1 MAYTPDN
8 QPSQRPEDAMTLTS
22 NNLSAGRATADDET
36 YLDKPYLSIRWR
48 AIPQILYAEWKGF
61 ATSDEFRSALL
72 IGLRAI
78 RERHVL
84 GYVSDARKAK
94 VVTPED
100 QVWVR
105 EVWLPGAVAAGLK
118 RMAMVTADAGL
129 GKAIVEQVVKEID
142 QHGIAM
148 RKFNSV
154 AAATMWALTGL
165 THK

>member
-1 MAYTPDN
+1 
-8 QPSQRPEDAMTLTS
+8 MTLNS
-22 NNLSAGRATADDET
+22 REVSAGRATADDET
-36 YLDKPYLSIRWR
+36 YLDELYLSIRWR

-61 ATSDEFRSALL
+61 ATSEEFRSALL

-94 VVTPED
+94 VVTAED

-118 RMAMVTADAGL
+118 RMAMVTAEAGL
-129 GKAIVEQVVKEID
+129 GKVIVEQVVNAID
-142 QHGIAM
+142 QHGISM
-148 RKFNSV
+148 RQFDSV
-154 AAATMWALTGL
+154 PEATMWALTGL
-165 THK
+165 RDH